1 MTRHRLMKYAA
12 FFRVAAARAR
22 QDRGELIG
30 RMLFFAVILGVFSS
44 LWRAAAGAGLPA
56 TAEPRALVW
65 YLAATEWILLSAPMI
80 HLDIQ
85 EAVRRGDVIA
95 QLGRPVSYTGSTFAE
110 GLGVLAV
117 RAPALGLTAYA
128 CAFMF
133 TGWAPS
139 LGVIARVV
147 PIGLAGSAL
156 ITALYLLV
164 GLLAFWMSDISPIW
178 WVWQKLMFI
187 LGGLM
192 LPLQFYPDVI
202 RRIARFT
209 PFPAALAGP
218 ASLVFDSGAAN
229 VGVHLRDLGIWSLI
243 TMLAIWTLFRR
254 VTSTLTVNGG

>member
-1 MTRHRLMKYAA
+1 MTRHTIMKYGA

-22 QDRGELIG
+22 QDRGEIAG
-30 RMLFFAVILGVFSS
+30 RVLFFAVILGVFSS
-44 LWRAAAGAGLPA
+44 LWRAVAGSGMPA
-56 TAEPRALVW
+56 TEPRALVW

-85 EAVRRGDVIA
+85 EAVRRGDVIS

-110 GLGVLAV
+110 GMGVLAV
-117 RAPALGLTAYA
+117 RAPVLGLTAYV
-128 CAFMF
+128 CAFVF
-133 TGWAPS
+133 TGWTPP
-139 LGVIARVV
+139 LGVLARVV

-164 GLLAFWMSDISPIW
+164 GLLAFWMSDISPVW

-192 LPLQFYPDVI
+192 LPLELYPDFVQK
-202 RRIARFT
+202 IARFT

-218 ASLVFDSGAAN
+218 ASLVLDSAPAD
-229 VGVHLRDLGIWSLI
+229 VATRLRDLGIWSLI
-243 TMLAIWTLFRR
+243 VMLVIRTLFRR
-254 VTSTLTVNGG
+254 VTATLTVNGG